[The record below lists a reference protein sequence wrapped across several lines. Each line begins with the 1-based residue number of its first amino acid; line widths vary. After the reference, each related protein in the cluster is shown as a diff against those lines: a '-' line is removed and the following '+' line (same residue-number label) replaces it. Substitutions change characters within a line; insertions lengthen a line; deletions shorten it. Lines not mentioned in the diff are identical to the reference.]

1 MHKDDLLKHFDEQ
14 VASDLEFDVI
24 RTMLAEKCVQP
35 SAEARA
41 HALQPLRHRKTIVRL
56 LEEVEELRR
65 IRTEGVPF
73 PLHRFRGVG
82 G

>member
-24 RTMLAEKCVQP
+24 RAMLAEKCVQP

-41 HALQPLRHRKTIVRL
+41 HALRPLKHRKSIIKLLDAQPTLQALIRL
-56 LEEVEELRR
+56 ADV
-65 IRTEGVPF
+65 
-73 PLHRFRGVG
+73 
-82 G
+82 